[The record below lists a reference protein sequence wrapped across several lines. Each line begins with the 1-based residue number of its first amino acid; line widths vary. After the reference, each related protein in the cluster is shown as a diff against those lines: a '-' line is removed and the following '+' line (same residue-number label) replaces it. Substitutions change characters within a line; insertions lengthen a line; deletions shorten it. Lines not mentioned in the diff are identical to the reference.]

1 MNCAMKKNIPEIIKK
16 KQCPLTNE
24 GLDFDR
30 IKIQIDR

>member
-1 MNCAMKKNIPEIIKK
+1 MNCAMKKNIPEIKK

>member
-1 MNCAMKKNIPEIIKK
+1 MNCAMKKKIPEIK